1 MSSTGKTP
9 THPNSSKKLPPA
21 AAEVAQH
28 EAAEVAQHEAAGA
41 AEAAEAVQY
50 EPAAAAAAA
59 VAEASQFGEAAAAAE
74 AAVAGLAYNGRH
86 WVGSGSANRVIS
98 PEIGQ
103 SWSKPRPTLSTSD
116 RRPPLSSCSL
126 VATPARDP
134 GNSAKRPHS
143 VSSGSQTRKR
153 SIVMNDVTN
162 WYDAFNTR
170 TRKYACGAFD
180 RVNFHHEPSPLNL
193 LLLYLLREL
202 LSVLRKVI

>member
-1 MSSTGKTP
+1 MTSTWRRFTSSTGKTP

-28 EAAEVAQHEAAGA
+28 EAAEVAQHEAAA

-86 WVGSGSANRVIS
+86 WAGSGSANRVIS
-98 PEIGQ
+98 APEIGQ

-134 GNSAKRPHS
+134 GNSA
-143 VSSGSQTRKR
+143 
-153 SIVMNDVTN
+153 
-162 WYDAFNTR
+162 
-170 TRKYACGAFD
+170 
-180 RVNFHHEPSPLNL
+180 
-193 LLLYLLREL
+193 
-202 LSVLRKVI
+202 

>member
-28 EAAEVAQHEAAGA
+28 EAAEVAQHEAAA

-86 WVGSGSANRVIS
+86 WAGSGSANRVIS
-98 PEIGQ
+98 AP
-103 SWSKPRPTLSTSD
+103 KSD
-116 RRPPLSSCSL
+116 RAGLN
-126 VATPARDP
+126 RDP
-134 GNSAKRPHS
+134 RYQVGSSSAAFELF
-143 VSSGSQTRKR
+143 TRRDTGPR
-153 SIVMNDVTN
+153 S
-162 WYDAFNTR
+162 
-170 TRKYACGAFD
+170 RKFGRAASFCIFQFID
-180 RVNFHHEPSPLNL
+180 KKKEHRHERCHQL
-193 LLLYLLREL
+193 
-202 LSVLRKVI
+202 V